1 MKINLEKLKNII
13 RPIVK
18 EVIEESLTKDG
29 LLASII
35 QETAIGLAKAQVI
48 VEEKKTNQSQKIRM
62 EEQNRKNQEAR
73 KKLLDSIGSQRF
85 NGVNVFENTKPM
97 TVQENSRSPLAN
109 QDPNDA
115 GVDITALPGMGNW
128 SKLI

>member
-62 EEQNRKNQEAR
+62 EEQNRKGIVTG
-73 KKLLDSIGSQRF
+73 KLKDNL
-85 NGVNVFENTKPM
+85 
-97 TVQENSRSPLAN
+97 L
-109 QDPNDA
+109 
-115 GVDITALPGMGNW
+115 
-128 SKLI
+128 SKTLQ

>member
-73 KKLLDSIGSQRF
+73 KKLLDRDWD
-85 NGVNVFENTKPM
+85 NG
-97 TVQENSRSPLAN
+97 
-109 QDPNDA
+109 
-115 GVDITALPGMGNW
+115 G
-128 SKLI
+128 